1 MLSNVIESLNRIT
14 YECIQLLK
22 PLTLVDGLSFEH
34 CRVEYT
40 ELYLEQ
46 IRNASY
52 LAITKMEQASAEEV
66 RHLIDEL
73 RKINPSAEICS
84 THYKDADDARGLH
97 RAWNREAGN
106 TPCDTS
112 KKHRAA
118 RKDTLHRRSKSEI
131 RDFPTSTFAGA
142 RGEGK
147 VSSFCGII
155 RMKQKGRTM
164 HSSGVIVC
172 QKMNI

>member
-14 YECIQLLK
+14 YERIQILK
-22 PLTLVDGLSFEH
+22 PLTLVDGLSFQ
-34 CRVEYT
+34 RYRAEYT
-40 ELYLEQ
+40 ELYLDQ

-73 RKINPSAEICS
+73 RKINPSAEICL

-106 TPCDTS
+106 TPYDIS
-112 KKHRAA
+112 KKHSAA
-118 RKDTLHRRSKSEI
+118 RKDTLYRRSKSEI
-131 RDFPTSTFAGA
+131 RDFPIYTFAGW
-142 RGEGK
+142 REPGEGL
-147 VSSFCGII
+147 FF
-155 RMKQKGRTM
+155 ML
-164 HSSGVIVC
+164 
-172 QKMNI
+172 

>member
-14 YECIQLLK
+14 YERIQILK
-22 PLTLVDGLSFEH
+22 PLTLVDGLSFQ
-34 CRVEYT
+34 RYRAEYT
-40 ELYLEQ
+40 ELYLDQ

-73 RKINPSAEICS
+73 RKINPSAEICL

-97 RAWNREAGN
+97 RARNREAGD

-112 KKHRAA
+112 KKHSAA
-118 RKDTLHRRSKSEI
+118 RKDTIYRRSQSEI
-131 RDFPTSTFAGA
+131 RDFPIYTFAGG
-142 RGEGK
+142 RELGEGL
-147 VSSFCGII
+147 FF
-155 RMKQKGRTM
+155 ML
-164 HSSGVIVC
+164 
-172 QKMNI
+172 

>member
-22 PLTLVDGLSFEH
+22 PLTLVDGLSFER

-40 ELYLEQ
+40 ELYLDQ

-66 RHLIDEL
+66 RNLIGEL
-73 RKINPSAEICS
+73 RKINPSAEICL
-84 THYKDADDARGLH
+84 THYKDADDARGLY
-97 RAWNREAGN
+97 RTRNRKAGN

-112 KKHRAA
+112 KKYSAA
-118 RKDTLHRRSKSEI
+118 RKDTLYRRGKSEL
-131 RDFPTSTFAGA
+131 RDFPTVTFAGW
-142 RGEGK
+142 REPGEGL
-147 VSSFCGII
+147 FF
-155 RMKQKGRTM
+155 ML
-164 HSSGVIVC
+164 
-172 QKMNI
+172 